1 MKLKDIV
8 FFSLLILLFVPFFVF
23 KDVYNF
29 YDVFNTEHPIYTSFI
44 KFAILATTGECIG
57 LRIKTGNFHKKGF
70 GLIPRAIVWGFLG
83 IVIQMAFIIFSVGTV
98 AYFTKTLNLAWAADY
113 LDKNKFLEMAFGNK
127 LLIAFSISVSL
138 NLFFAPVFMTFH
150 KITDT
155 HIADNKGTIAGF
167 FKPIKYREIF
177 NKLNWDVQWNFIFKK
192 TIPLFWIPA
201 QTINFMLP
209 SEYRVLLAALLGIAL
224 GVILAIASIN
234 SSKNSYKKNS

>member
-29 YDVFNTEHPIYTSFI
+29 YDTFNTGHPIYTSFI

-57 LRIKTGNFHKKGF
+57 LRIKTGKYSQKGF
-70 GLIPRAIVWGFLG
+70 GLIPRAIVWGFFG
-83 IVIQMAFIIFSVGTV
+83 IVIQMVFVIFSVGTT
-98 AYFTKTLNLAWAADY
+98 AYFIKTLGFDWAADY
-113 LDKNKFLEMAFGNK
+113 LDKQKFISMAFGNK
-127 LLIAFSISVSL
+127 LLIAFSISVTM
-138 NLFFAPVFMTFH
+138 NLIFAPVLMTFH
-150 KITDT
+150 KITDF
-155 HIADNKGTIAGF
+155 HISDNGGTLSGF

-209 SEYRVLLAALLGIAL
+209 AEYRVLFAALLGIAL
-224 GVILAIASIN
+224 GVILAIASIK
-234 SSKNSYKKNS
+234 SKTS